1 MVSLDSAAD
10 DPLRRWLM
18 EGLPVRNVELS
29 TGQTNC
35 TFPYRVLE
43 AVQPKENPGRGAT
56 GTISGTKPCGVSP
69 PVALTV
75 VSRILYRKI
84 ILKFRTQHRLD
95 PLELLP
101 AQTAAVVE
109 FAETRE

>member
-1 MVSLDSAAD
+1 MVSLEAVVG
-10 DPLRRWLM
+10 DPLHHGLL
-18 EGLPVRNVELS
+18 EGLPVRNLELS

-101 AQTAAVVE
+101 AQTAVIVE